1 MYEHFKKLKCWESF
15 RIHSKNFLQ
24 LAVDCNKRS
33 SVEAK

>member
-1 MYEHFKKLKCWESF
+1 MYEHFKKLKYWESF